1 MKQEE
6 EEYLGWLKSGISDLL
21 DFDNNRKRGDYH
33 RCLFF
38 LQQSSEKLAKATM
51 TKIGFS
57 SSMGG
62 VSGLFGLNI
71 KAQKDYGHFWRR
83 NFINQIRNIVENQN
97 FASILSAL
105 EDQGLKNPQTI
116 ISKAKK
122 MQDIKNPSEKDVSD
136 ILDFINNLIKAAKE
150 DKFKQVIKTKLTE
163 IEPVIDKL
171 AKQFNKKVNVND
183 LLNLFEQF
191 ISWVFSL
198 GGLMILSTL
207 LSPFY
212 EMRYPSEEDI
222 AAFLPHFDEFRE
234 ILESCAKTIE

>member
-1 MKQEE
+1 
-6 EEYLGWLKSGISDLL
+6 
-21 DFDNNRKRGDYH
+21 
-33 RCLFF
+33 
-38 LQQSSEKLAKATM
+38 
-51 TKIGFS
+51 
-57 SSMGG
+57 
-62 VSGLFGLNI
+62 
-71 KAQKDYGHFWRR
+71 
-83 NFINQIRNIVENQN
+83 
-97 FASILSAL
+97 
-105 EDQGLKNPQTI
+105 
-116 ISKAKK
+116 